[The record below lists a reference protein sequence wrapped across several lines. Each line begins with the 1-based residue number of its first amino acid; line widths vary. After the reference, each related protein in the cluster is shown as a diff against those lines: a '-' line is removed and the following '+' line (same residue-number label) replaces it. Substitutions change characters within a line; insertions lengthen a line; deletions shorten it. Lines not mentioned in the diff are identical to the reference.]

1 MMKRRH
7 RRKVSRSQMRE
18 RDKNREMARARRAR
32 RREPILPPVNGS
44 SQISGEWTIV
54 TNYHELRFRQLNRI
68 EAPFDDL
75 KEFYGE
81 AIDEL
86 VEISWLVHKADFLM
100 AQKGLAA
107 VLKDW
112 EIVRECRYFGEVPAI
127 LLRQAIS
134 TGPDEHEFVLANGR
148 QFWKAPDG
156 NRLAIEVDYDSS
168 PMMSTET
175 EIIFTVPLDR
185 HDWVRDLI
193 GKIHKWMDAHH
204 VLRGR
209 AITAGGDFIKFDEQ
223 TGWEDVLLPTELK
236 EAIERNCIGLLKH
249 KELYKLNGIPLR
261 RGLLLHGKP
270 GTGKTMIGR
279 ALAQMCEVTFILA
292 TPGMIEDASD
302 VRRIFNW
309 GRRFAPSILYFE
321 DFDMVARDRHVN
333 FGNDVLGEF
342 MTGLDGLDS
351 GEGIIAVA
359 TTNDLTAIEPALKE
373 RPNRFDLVLE
383 VPPMAASERH
393 DYLKRWASKRP
404 DCEIDLESI
413 VERSNGFTG
422 AQMQELCRLAVFEAV
437 EEHLKGGKKESVVL
451 PLTDVHYDAALRKM
465 GQAKRKGLGFQAAG

>member
-1 MMKRRH
+1 MNRRH
-7 RRKVSRSQMRE
+7 RRRISRSQIRE
-18 RDKNREMARARRAR
+18 REKHREAARSRRSR
-32 RREPILPPVNGS
+32 RREAILPPPNGS
-44 SQISGEWTIV
+44 PRQNREWHIV
-54 TNYHELRFRQLNRI
+54 ENYHELRLRQLNRI
-68 EAPFDDL
+68 EAPFEDL

-86 VEISWLVHKADFLM
+86 VEISWMVHKADFLM

-112 EIVRECRYFGEVPAI
+112 EIIRECRYFGEIPAI

-148 QFWKAPDG
+148 QFWKSPDG
-156 NRLAIEVDYDSS
+156 NGVAIEVDFDSS

-193 GKIHKWMDAHH
+193 GKVHKWMDKHH
-204 VLRGR
+204 ILRAR
-209 AITAGGDFIKFDEQ
+209 AITAGGDFIKFDEM
-223 TGWEDVLLPTELK
+223 TGWDDVLLPTDLK
-236 EAIERNCIGLLKH
+236 EAIERNCIGLLKY

-261 RGLLLHGKP
+261 RGILLHGKP

-373 RPNRFDLVLE
+373 RPNRFDLVME
-383 VPPMAASERH
+383 VPPMAATERH
-393 DYLKRWASKRP
+393 DYLQRWLKNRP
-404 DCEIDLESI
+404 GCSIDFGAI
-413 VERSNGFTG
+413 VERTNGFTG

-437 EEHLKGGKKESVVL
+437 EEHLKSGKDDSIVL
-451 PLTDVHYDAALRKM
+451 PLTDAHYDSALGKM
-465 GQAKRKGLGFQAAG
+465 GKAKRKGLGFQAAG